1 MCAQKKNFCTICM
14 NIFIFPNVWTF
25 HCSSRLHT
33 HLFATGPLCV
43 PVTETGCES
52 ASRGQAACTVKGENL
67 GGPSNA
73 SLDLLNVNE
82 TSDQTRVFHIG
93 LIRGL
98 SFSALGWAKI
108 ELSFYLHH
116 KSSGPEV

>member
-1 MCAQKKNFCTICM
+1 MH
-14 NIFIFPNVWTF
+14 IFIFPNIWTF

-43 PVTETGCES
+43 PVRPRAETGSES
-52 ASRGQAACTVKGENL
+52 ASRGQAACTVNGENL

-82 TSDQTRVFHIG
+82 TSDPTRVFHIG

-98 SFSALGWAKI
+98 SFSALGWAKA
-108 ELSFYLHH
+108 ELSFFLHH